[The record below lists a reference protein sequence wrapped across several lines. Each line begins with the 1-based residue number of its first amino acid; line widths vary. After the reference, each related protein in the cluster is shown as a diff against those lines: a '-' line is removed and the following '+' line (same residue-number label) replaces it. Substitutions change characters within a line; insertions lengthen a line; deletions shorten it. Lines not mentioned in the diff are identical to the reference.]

1 MSFEL
6 FAEHHGLIIRSLIED
21 RWVRVPTTDHPHK
34 RNGTYI
40 YQGDSGAVRNWAV
53 HEKPISWRGEGA
65 IVDYESIRRKREAHA
80 KEIAQKQRNAARKA
94 AWIMKQ
100 AKKETHPYLAKK
112 GFEED
117 KSWVWDGVLAVPMR
131 VNGSIVGCQLIK
143 ADGDKK
149 FLFGQRTKDATAV
162 FDNKGKEILCEG
174 YATALSI
181 RRALKTV
188 RTRYKLIVCFSAAN
202 ILSVAK
208 EHTSA
213 ILVADTDPTGLSVA
227 ERSGLPFWNSDIDG
241 EDFNDYEVRVGPIVA
256 GETLLN
262 VISGR

>member
-117 KSWVWDGVLAVPMR
+117 KSWVWDGLLAVPMR

-174 YATALSI
+174 VCNSPIHKKGPENRQNALQ
-181 RRALKTV
+181 ADC
-188 RTRYKLIVCFSAAN
+188 CFSAAN
-202 ILSVAK
+202 IPQRSKRA
-208 EHTSA
+208 HQRYSGGRYR
-213 ILVADTDPTGLSVA
+213 DPTGLSVA
-227 ERSGLPFWNSDIDG
+227 ERFWIAIL
-241 EDFNDYEVRVGPIVA
+241 E
-256 GETLLN
+256 L
-262 VISGR
+262 